1 MIHRARRKYRTI
13 GPAMAAATKIQTIVN
28 ISAGTQ
34 SVEVGIGTA
43 GFWARSCGFQ
53 NAMPR

>member
-1 MIHRARRKYRTI
+1 
-13 GPAMAAATKIQTIVN
+13 MAAATKIQTIVN